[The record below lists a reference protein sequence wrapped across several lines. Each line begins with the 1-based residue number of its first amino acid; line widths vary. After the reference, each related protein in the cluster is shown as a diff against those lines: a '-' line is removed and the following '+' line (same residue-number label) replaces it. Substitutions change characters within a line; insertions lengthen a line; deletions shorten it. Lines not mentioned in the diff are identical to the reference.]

1 MMDAG
6 SRTYANLI
14 EKQDIDSH
22 KDNSFDKLHIRT
34 LKSSA
39 SLKLLHEDFLEKIFK
54 TASGVYISSV
64 M

>member
-22 KDNSFDKLHIRT
+22 KDNSFDKLHIHT

-39 SLKLLHEDFLEKIFK
+39 SLKLLHEDLLENSPLKLPVEF
-54 TASGVYISSV
+54 ISPQ
-64 M
+64 